1 MNQIFVPT
9 NKGGV
14 IIELDNIIR
23 VEAAS
28 NYSKIHFKN
37 GYPLTVAKV
46 LYWFEERLPKDL
58 FYRIHATHIVN
69 SRFVKT
75 RLCQNKIE
83 MINGEQLRT
92 SRSGRPVLKMMLQKI
107 AAA

>member
-1 MNQIFVPT
+1 MSQIFVPT
-9 NKGGV
+9 NKGG
-14 IIELDNIIR
+14 ISIELDDIIR
-23 VEAAS
+23 VEANS
-28 NYSKIHFKN
+28 NYSKIYFKN

-69 SRFVKT
+69 SHFVKT
-75 RLCQNKIE
+75 KICKNKIE
-83 MINGEQLRT
+83 LLNGEQVRT
-92 SRSGRPVLKMMLQKI
+92 SRSNKTVLQMMLQKI

>member
-9 NKGGV
+9 NKGIV
-14 IIELDNIIR
+14 MIELDNIVR

-28 NYSKIHFKN
+28 NYSKIYFRN

-69 SRFVKT
+69 SSFVKT
-75 RLCQNKIE
+75 KLCKDKIE
-83 MINGEQLRT
+83 LVNGEQVRT
-92 SRSGRPVLKMMLQKI
+92 SRSNRPVLKMMLQKI